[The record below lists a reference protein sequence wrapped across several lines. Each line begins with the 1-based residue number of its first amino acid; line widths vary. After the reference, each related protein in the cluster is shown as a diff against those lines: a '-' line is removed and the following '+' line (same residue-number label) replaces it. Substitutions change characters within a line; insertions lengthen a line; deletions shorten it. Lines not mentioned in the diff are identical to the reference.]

1 MLKTNSKKVKEAIKN
16 YIVENIDHDYIEEV
30 TGKEVDKLTY
40 SEIKAALRSIVFE
53 EKEKL
58 HCLRN
63 RRGKYYFFQ
72 EWASGLPSALDT
84 KYYYNIS
91 AVDLLGDI
99 LEETDEE
106 RNRFTEMQAEEMLTK
121 LLFNEI
127 YNGVL

>member
-1 MLKTNSKKVKEAIKN
+1 MLRTNSKKVKEQIKS
-16 YIVENIDHDYIEEV
+16 YIIENIDRDYIEEV

-40 SEIKAALRSIVFE
+40 SEIKEALRSIVFE
-53 EKEKL
+53 EMEKH

-63 RRGKYYFFQ
+63 RRGKYYFFK

-84 KYYYNIS
+84 TYYYNIS
-91 AVDLLGDI
+91 AVDLLGGI

-106 RNRFTEMQAEEMLTK
+106 RNRYTEMQAEEMLTK